1 MKLTF
6 KTKED
11 GSYFELSKGTD
22 YGYKLSKFTP
32 TKEGS
37 KADYTCSS
45 LFYATLEQ
53 AANKVTELHLEGH
66 SIDDI
71 INTYSAVLEKIVNT
85 LKRENV

>member
-37 KADYTCSS
+37 KSDYTCSS

-53 AANKVTELHLEGH
+53 AAEKVTELHLEGH
-66 SIDDI
+66 NLEDI
-71 INTYSAVLEKIVNT
+71 INTYSAVLEKIVET
-85 LKRENV
+85 FKKVTV